1 MWTGRGGGST
11 YGLATVVNLD
21 RGTIVAERCRVARS
35 LLRRVLG
42 LHLLPPLAEGDAL
55 LLPRASSMDTTFM
68 RYPIDVAFLDKV
80 GVVRR
85 TVDSMPPWRMVA
97 WARGARDCLELPAG
111 ALRASATTVG
121 DRLAVR
127 PMSEG

>member
-1 MWTGRGGGST
+1 M
-11 YGLATVVNLD
+11 VVNLD
-21 RGTIVAERCRVARS
+21 RGTIVAEHCRVARS
-35 LLRRVLG
+35 PLRRVLG

-55 LLPRASSMDTTFM
+55 LLPGASSMDTTFM
-68 RYPIDVAFLDKV
+68 RYPIDVVFLDKA

-85 TVDSMPPWRMVA
+85 TVDAMPPWRMVA

-111 ALRASATTVG
+111 ALRVSATTVG